1 MFVCGRRFKAMRG
14 LEEVLPEGEGPA
26 VQQALAKAVPRE
38 NYAFGQMLVQHM
50 QQQQQQEVQQ
60 RAVQGPAGKN
70 NTRSGPS
77 KQASDKQ
84 ASFGKR
90 RLKIVFMKRSGE
102 GRQLLNIQ
110 ELLQR
115 CNAWTLSLPGDRD
128 NVTAECR
135 EVHC

>member
-50 QQQQQQEVQQ
+50 QQQQQGVQQ
-60 RAVQGPAGKN
+60 REVQGQAGN
-70 NTRSGPS
+70 NDTHGGSG
-77 KQASDKQ
+77 KQASGRQ
-84 ASFGKR
+84 ASSGKR
-90 RLKIVFMKRSGE
+90 RLKIVFMKRGGE
-102 GRQLLNIQ
+102 GRQLLNIH

-115 CNAWTLSLPGDRD
+115 CNAWSLSLPNNRD

-135 EVHC
+135 EVRC